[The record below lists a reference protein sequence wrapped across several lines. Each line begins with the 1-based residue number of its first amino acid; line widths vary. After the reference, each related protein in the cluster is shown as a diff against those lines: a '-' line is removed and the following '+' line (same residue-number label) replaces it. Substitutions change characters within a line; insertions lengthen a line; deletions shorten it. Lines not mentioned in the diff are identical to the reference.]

1 MNLPRRRFLHLA
13 AGAAALP
20 ASSRIAWAQ
29 AYPTRPVRLVVPFPA
44 GQASDT
50 VARLAGQSLSERLGQ
65 PVVIENRTGAGGN
78 IGTEAVVRAAP
89 DGYTLLLSSLTN
101 AVNAT
106 LYKKLNFNFIRD
118 TAPVASIGGSPY
130 LMVVH
135 PSVPANTVPEFIAYA
150 KANAG
155 RMNMGSSGAG
165 SVSHVFGELFKA
177 TVGIQ
182 LVHVPYR
189 GGYVSDLV
197 AGRVQVVFG
206 TISSCVQHV
215 RSGAL
220 RALAVTGATRSSEL
234 PDVPAVVE
242 FVPGYVATQWY
253 GISAPK
259 GTPAEATQ
267 RLNKEIRAVVADAS
281 VKARFSTLGIDPVAM
296 TSAEF
301 ADLIAAETE
310 KWGKVVQA
318 ADIKVD

>member
-1 MNLPRRRFLHLA
+1 MNFPRRRFLHLA

-20 ASSRIAWAQ
+20 AWSRIAWAQ
-29 AYPTRPVRLVVPFPA
+29 AYPARPVRLVVPFPA

-78 IGTEAVVRAAP
+78 IRTEAVVRASP
-89 DGYTLLLSSLTN
+89 DGYTLLLASLTN

-118 TAPVASIGGSPY
+118 MTPVASIGGGPY

-135 PSVPANTVPEFIAYA
+135 PSVPARTIPEFIAYA
-150 KANAG
+150 KANPG
-155 RMNMGSSGAG
+155 KMNMGSSGSG
-165 SVSHVFGELFKA
+165 SVSHIFGELFKA

-189 GGYVSDLV
+189 GGYLSDLV

-206 TISSCVQHV
+206 TISTCAQQV

-220 RALAVTGATRSSEL
+220 RALAVTTATRSNEL
-234 PDVPAVVE
+234 PDVPAIIE
-242 FVPGYVATQWY
+242 TVPGYEASQWY
-253 GISAPK
+253 GITAPK
-259 GTPAEATQ
+259 GTPTEATQ
-267 RLNKEIRAVVADAS
+267 RLSKEINAVVADANL
-281 VKARFSTLGIDPVAM
+281 KARLSTVGVDSISM

-301 ADLIAAETE
+301 GNFIAAETE
-310 KWGKVVQA
+310 KWEKVVQA
-318 ADIKVD
+318 ADINAD